1 MEQARAHWL
10 RDLELQPPLNGACL
24 GHPTEWWFPS
34 KSESSLQRHWRLKAT
49 AVCNQCDVR
58 QECLDYAIEAEE
70 VFGIWGGLSASQ
82 REEETRKRREHGT
95 LVIRPRVV
103 KVF

>member
-1 MEQARAHWL
+1 MNNAIMRWV
-10 RDLELQPPLNGACL
+10 RDLDLKPPSGGACM

-34 KSESSLQRHWRLKAT
+34 KSETSEQRYWRLKAQ
-49 AVCNQCDVR
+49 AICNECSVR

-70 VFGIWGGLSASQ
+70 IFGIWGGLSASA
-82 REEETRKRREHGT
+82 REVETRKRRELGT

-103 KVF
+103 KAL

>member
-1 MEQARAHWL
+1 MDYVRIRWV
-10 RDLELQPPLNGACL
+10 RDLELQPPSDGACI

-49 AVCNQCDVR
+49 AVCNQCSVR

-70 VFGIWGGLSASQ
+70 VFGIWGGLSASA
-82 REEETRKRREHGT
+82 REVEARKRRELGT
-95 LVIRPRVV
+95 LVIRPRMV